1 MRTLRLLLAGWLGAV
16 LLAGLGGVVAGQT
29 VGADRAAIPSVG
41 CGDSELVVGDSFG
54 SMDID
59 GSLRRWRLAVP
70 GAHDGVT
77 PLPLVIL
84 LHGGGGSND
93 QISFVTGG
101 DPADERR
108 FVAVAPQALE
118 GYWIWN
124 SVDWESVEPDPSM
137 ANADI
142 AFFDALIDHLGEDL
156 CLDLARVYATG
167 FSWGG
172 VGLAVLSC
180 ALEDRI
186 AATAPVGLTVD
197 FGTACVMDR
206 PVPMLAFHSAND
218 PIAPFDGGFPAPS
231 PPDLPLVDWHGWD
244 ASTSERVANIA
255 ARNGCEQGPSSTS
268 LDADIQRLVW
278 DCPRGADVALVL
290 TQDGTHGWPGSNVTN
305 AWGAPFGA
313 TMDIDATE
321 LIWEFFEQHPMPE

>member
-1 MRTLRLLLAGWLGAV
+1 MRTLRLLLAGWLVAA

-29 VGADRAAIPSVG
+29 EGADRAAIPSVG
-41 CGDSELVVGDSFG
+41 CADSEFGVGDSYG

-59 GSLRRWRLAVP
+59 RTLRRWRLAVP

-93 QISFVTGG
+93 QISYVTEGG
-101 DPADERR
+101 RADERG

-124 SVDWESVEPDPSM
+124 DDWESVEPDPSM
-137 ANADI
+137 ANADV
-142 AFFDALIDHLGEDL
+142 AFFDALIDRLGEDL

-172 VGLAVLSC
+172 VGLAALGC
-180 ALEDRI
+180 ALEDRV
-186 AATAPVGLTVD
+186 AAIAPVGLTVD
-197 FGTACVMDR
+197 FGAACVVDR

-218 PIAPFDGGFPAPS
+218 PTALFDGGFPSPN
-231 PPDLPLVDWHGWD
+231 PPDMPLVDWPGWD
-244 ASTSERVANIA
+244 ASTLERLANIA

-268 LDADIQRLVW
+268 LDADIQRLEW
-278 DCPRGADVALVL
+278 DCPRGAEVALIL
-290 TQDGTHGWPGSNVTN
+290 TQDYSHGWPMR
-305 AWGAPFGA
+305 F
-313 TMDIDATE
+313 DATE
-321 LIWEFFEQHPMPE
+321 MIWEFFEQHPMPE